1 MTNKG
6 LHEFTKIEK
15 RAEAIISQF
24 MLTKYR
30 IDFGGPPLKFDK
42 TTLLKGLVKTNS
54 SNFEGRGGNFFVGSG
69 FDGAAFSVPLV
80 FAVPLF
86 VLVLLKWFLPEVT
99 LACLVQGVLRETFTI
114 TVFGNAGREGSRRL
128 QMAMAVFHLCLHT
141 STTIFVLASS

>member
-54 SNFEGRGGNFFVGSG
+54 SDFEGRGGNFS
-69 FDGAAFSVPLV
+69 SVPVSMGLPFPVLLV

-99 LACLVQGVLRETFTI
+99 LASLV
-114 TVFGNAGREGSRRL
+114 
-128 QMAMAVFHLCLHT
+128 
-141 STTIFVLASS
+141 